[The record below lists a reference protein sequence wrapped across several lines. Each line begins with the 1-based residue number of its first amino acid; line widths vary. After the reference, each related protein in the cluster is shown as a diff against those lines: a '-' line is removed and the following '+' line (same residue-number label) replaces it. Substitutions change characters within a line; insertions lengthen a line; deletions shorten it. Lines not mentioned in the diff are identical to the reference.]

1 MEFKFISLL
10 YSYSKCGEFCIWR
23 TRHSQK
29 QSDLEWNWLIHN
41 CHGRRSKTQVPKKDQ
56 LRRAITHA
64 QVLNF
69 VTWGEKPVRSLN
81 RLDAFPT
88 TACYT
93 HCAAPWQVW
102 GNILSYDDAM
112 LRNKVS
118 AKMMIK
124 HMVNNCYYHA
134 FKTTCTVQSVRQV
147 PQCDEYPLITRT
159 ARQSDRF
166 HWWRLLGDYSFIIN
180 NSIQYL
186 GIQ

>member
-1 MEFKFISLL
+1 MWWIL
-10 YSYSKCGEFCIWR
+10 YMKEEAHPKTIWSWVKL
-23 TRHSQK
+23 TDPQLSWEEVQ
-29 QSDLEWNWLIHN
+29 IA
-41 CHGRRSKTQVPKKDQ
+41 GPPKKDQ

-102 GNILSYDDAM
+102 GNIHSYDDAM
-112 LRNKVS
+112 LKNKVI
-118 AKMMIK
+118 AKLRIEHMI
-124 HMVNNCYYHA
+124 NNCFYHA
-134 FKTTCTVQSVRQV
+134 FNTTCTVQSVRQV

-186 GIQ
+186 GM